1 MRVVG
6 VVLLMVPTNKGM
18 KKRVCINKG
27 MKKRVCINKGMKK
40 RVCINKGLIETYSS
54 LCTHRCSLVW

>member
-6 VVLLMVPTNKGM
+6 VVLLMVPT
-18 KKRVCINKG
+18 NKG